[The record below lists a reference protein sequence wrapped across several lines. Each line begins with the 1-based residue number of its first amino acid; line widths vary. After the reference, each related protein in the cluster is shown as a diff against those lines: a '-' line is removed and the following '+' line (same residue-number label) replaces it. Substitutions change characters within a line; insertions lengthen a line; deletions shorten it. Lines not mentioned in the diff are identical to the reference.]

1 MENSSLPRALLIG
14 TVALMFLFVIGNY
27 WLTHVGHSGMTAFQ
41 TQNQPTLGKPE
52 ALVQVLTIEEPKCPN
67 CKAYNTLTF
76 PKIKKDYI
84 DTDKIQYTTLIV
96 SFSDASFPAAQAL
109 LCAFY
114 QDKDKPDDSLFYD
127 FLNKI
132 YRRSD
137 AESSNQILDEILIET
152 AQQANPGIDIEKLR
166 KCMERQVYYTQI
178 MRNTEV
184 AKRMMGNAQ
193 TTPAVFVNGVRTAG
207 ISSNEISAAIEA
219 ALQPESTKSK

>member
-1 MENSSLPRALLIG
+1 MDNSSLPRSLLIG
-14 TVALMFLFVIGNY
+14 TVALMFLLVIGNFY
-27 WLTHVGHSGMTAFQ
+27 LKNTVPAMSDLE
-41 TQNQPTLGKPE
+41 TQNQPTIGNPNAPVKM
-52 ALVQVLTIEEPKCPN
+52 LVVEEPKCPN

-84 DTDKIQYTTLIV
+84 DTGKVQYTTLIV

-114 QDKDKPDDSLFYD
+114 QDKDNPDDTLFYD

-137 AESSNQILDEILIET
+137 AESSNQVLDEILLET
-152 AQQANPGIDIEKLR
+152 AREANPNINIDELR

-178 MRNTEV
+178 MRNNEN
-184 AKRMMGNAQ
+184 AKRLMGGVQA
-193 TTPAVFVNGVRTAG
+193 TPVIFINGAKSPG
-207 ISSNEISAAIEA
+207 ISSEIVTQAIET
-219 ALQPESTKSK
+219 ALNPETSKSK